1 MIESFLSSNLNRNF
15 KIVGDGPLYK
25 NLSKKYNLP
34 NIEFLGS
41 LSNEKTL
48 SLIANSSGVIS
59 ATRLYE
65 GQPTLLCEASML
77 GVPVV
82 FPDTGGIKEFLP
94 SEYDFLYK
102 QFDYE
107 SFVNKLNLLTNK
119 KLVNKNVSNAHLHIM
134 EKLNEVS

>member
-1 MIESFLSSNLNRNF
+1 M
-15 KIVGDGPLYK
+15 
-25 NLSKKYNLP
+25 P

-48 SLIANSSGVIS
+48 GLIANSSGVIS

-65 GQPTLLCEASML
+65 GQPTLLEASML

-107 SFVNKLNLLTNK
+107 SFVNKLNLLTK
-119 KLVNKNVSNAHLHIM
+119 KSLLIKMLVMLIYILWKN
-134 EKLNEVS
+134 

>member
-1 MIESFLSSNLNRNF
+1 
-15 KIVGDGPLYK
+15 
-25 NLSKKYNLP
+25 
-34 NIEFLGS
+34 
-41 LSNEKTL
+41 
-48 SLIANSSGVIS
+48 
-59 ATRLYE
+59 
-65 GQPTLLCEASML
+65 ML

-134 EKLNEVS
+134 EKLNEVSIIEIFQEVIASNDCQSLYSYERLQFVEQLKKLESILNQTYQNIELLLKTTVLQTTAEHP